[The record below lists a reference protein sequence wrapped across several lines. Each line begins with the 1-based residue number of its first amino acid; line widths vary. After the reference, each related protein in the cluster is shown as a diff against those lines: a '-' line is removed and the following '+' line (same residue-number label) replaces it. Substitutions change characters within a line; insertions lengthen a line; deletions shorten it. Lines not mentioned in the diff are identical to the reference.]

1 MRKLIPYGL
10 FVILLLGVIQLTL
23 NAIIKNP
30 SENAVTVSSFK
41 SEADLQKQNIPVLEM
56 FLVSQEE
63 VDGEV
68 VETFREYEVIYDEN
82 GDIVTKEP
90 TEHYEYIRY
99 KK

>member
-1 MRKLIPYGL
+1 VRKLIPFGL
-10 FVILLLGVIQLTL
+10 FVLLFLGSIQLTL
-23 NAIIKNP
+23 NEVIKDP
-30 SENAVTVSSFK
+30 SESAVTVSSFK

-63 VDGEV
+63 IDGDV

-82 GDIVTKEP
+82 GDIVSKEP
-90 TEHYEYIRY
+90 TDHYEYIRY

>member
-10 FVILLLGVIQLTL
+10 FVLILLGAIQLTL
-23 NAIIKNP
+23 NEIIKDP
-30 SENAVTVSSFK
+30 SESAVTVSSLK
-41 SEADLQKQNIPVLEM
+41 SEADLQKQNIPTLEM

-68 VETFREYEVIYDEN
+68 IETYREYEVIYDEN
-82 GDIVTKEP
+82 GDIETKEP
-90 TEHYEYIRY
+90 TDNYDYIRY